1 MARLVPGRNEAC
13 SNGCGGLTALP
24 EEEEGGCGS
33 SNGRSAGGEMASMEH
48 QLAQNERAA
57 EVGLEVEITS
67 SALNG
72 QRNGKEKNVKDPD
85 VVPLANGKKGRRPK
99 GPAQTRR
106 KTTRQTMGRCKR
118 CGYLSS
124 QEICKACVLLE
135 GLNKNRPKNEI
146 EVSSHAPEKE
156 HGHMNGTTSAMQ
168 KLQLGAD

>member
-1 MARLVPGRNEAC
+1 MARLVPGGNEVC
-13 SNGCGGLTALP
+13 GNGCGEQTALP

-67 SALNG
+67 NALNR
-72 QRNGKEKNVKDPD
+72 QQNDKKNVKNPD
-85 VVPLANGKKGRRPK
+85 VVPLVNGKKGQRPK
-99 GPAQTRR
+99 GPAQTPR
-106 KTTRQTMGRCKR
+106 KTTRQTLGQCKR

-146 EVSSHAPEKE
+146 EVGSHAPEKE

-168 KLQLGAD
+168 KLKPGAD